1 MGIKGT
7 APGEARTHGLQIMRP
22 TSRIRIQSKT
32 TSLRR
37 KKNKNIIKIIVK
49 IIIKSAVIFSRRT
62 GGRAVIASIGRNI
75 G

>member
-1 MGIKGT
+1 MWMRTNIENKNTIKNYFSS
-7 APGEARTHGLQIMRP
+7 Q
-22 TSRIRIQSKT
+22 
-32 TSLRR
+32 